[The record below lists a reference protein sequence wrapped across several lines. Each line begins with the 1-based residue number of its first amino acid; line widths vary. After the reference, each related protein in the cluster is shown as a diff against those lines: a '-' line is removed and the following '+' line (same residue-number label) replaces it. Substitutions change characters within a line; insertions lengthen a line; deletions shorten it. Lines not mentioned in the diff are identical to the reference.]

1 MSMNRSESK
10 RDRSIPRRPLLWL
23 AAALL
28 FTLPPMFGSLVRWVP
43 CVFLL
48 ALAMK
53 FWMEPRGY
61 RLRFATLK
69 LMLAAMG
76 LFAIFASY
84 GSLKGIEPGISLLV
98 VLVSLKVLEAHTAR
112 EFQVMVLMGWVLCL
126 CGFFLSQDFVI
137 ALCLLTAFALLLV
150 ALIQFYRGSSPGA
163 FWPPLGTTGKILLQA
178 APLIILLFVLFPRI
192 NTGLRVDFRA
202 NRFASTGF
210 SDRLSPG
217 SIAAL
222 ANSSEIAFRAE
233 FPGSTATPPGSMY
246 WRGVVMWHC
255 DGMEW
260 RAPYVPVSISSRDRG
275 TRQRFTNNT
284 IRQRITLAPH
294 GARWMFALD
303 RPFESTPGAILA
315 RGDYLWSVQTI
326 RKARRYE
333 VVSSLGAAGKD
344 LTPGERREALEVPPS
359 ISPAVRELAQ
369 SWTTQNPNPRAIVN
383 SALQFFQAQGFRYSL
398 TPGEYRKNDLEQFLF
413 HRRVGFCEHYAATFA
428 TLMRLAGVPA
438 RVVVGYL
445 GGEYNDLG
453 HFFLVRQA
461 DTHAW
466 CEVCLPDSGW
476 TRVDPT
482 AAVAPG
488 RASLDLHSF
497 LERGIASGQMEARR
511 GGFFTQLARSAL
523 FTDARLALETL
534 SYEWDTRVLAFDAD
548 VQEVLLDS
556 MGLANRGS
564 LVLIIEIL
572 IVAIALLVIYFGWM
586 QLRTRSRADRVK
598 ALYERFCRKIARLG
612 ARRDPWEGPS
622 DFSTRAA
629 LLLPNESQRIREIS
643 NVYIALRYAPEPA
656 GVALDRFAKEVRAFV
671 GPARWSPKTYLFSA
685 KGASR
690 SQPGASSQGPSH
702 IRKER

>member
-1 MSMNRSESK
+1 MSGSK

-28 FTLPPMFGSLVRWVP
+28 FTLPPMFGSLLRWVP
-43 CVFLL
+43 YVFLL

-61 RLRFATLK
+61 RLRSATLK
-69 LMLAAMG
+69 LTPAAMG

-137 ALCLLTAFALLLV
+137 ALSLLTAFALLLV

-163 FWPPLGTTGKILLQA
+163 FWPPLGTTGKILVQA
-178 APLIILLFVLFPRI
+178 APLVVLLFVLFPRI

-202 NRFASTGF
+202 NRLASSGF

-233 FPGSTATPPGSMY
+233 FPGSTATPPGSLY
-246 WRGVVMWHC
+246 WRGAVMWHC
-255 DGMEW
+255 DGLEW
-260 RAPYVPVSISSRDRG
+260 RTPYVPVSISSRGRG
-275 TRQRFTNNT
+275 TRQSFTNNI

-303 RPFESTPGAILA
+303 RPFEIPPGAILA

-333 VVSSLGAAGKD
+333 VVSSLGPAGKE
-344 LTPGERREALEVPPS
+344 LTPGERREALELPPA

-369 SWTTQNPNPRAIVN
+369 SWMTQNSSPRAIVN
-383 SALQFFQAQGFRYSL
+383 SALRFFRTGFRYSL

-413 HRRVGFCEHYAATFA
+413 HRRVGFCEHYAASFA

-466 CEVCLPDSGW
+466 CEVWLPESGW

-482 AAVAPG
+482 TAVAPG
-488 RASLDLHSF
+488 RASLDLYSF
-497 LERGIASGQMEARR
+497 LERGTASGQMEARR
-511 GGFFTQLARSAL
+511 TGFFRQLARSAL
-523 FTDARLALETL
+523 FTNGRLVLETL
-534 SYEWDTRVLAFDAD
+534 SYEWDSRVLAFDAD

-556 MGLANRGS
+556 MRLANRGP

-586 QLRTRSRADRVK
+586 QLRTRSRADPVK
-598 ALYERFCRKIARLG
+598 TLYERFCQKAARLG
-612 ARRDPWEGPS
+612 ACRHPWEGPS
-622 DFSTRAA
+622 DFSRRAA
-629 LLLPNESQRIREIS
+629 LLLPEQSERIRQIS
-643 NVYIALRYAPEPA
+643 NIYIALRYAPESA
-656 GVALDRFAKEVRAFV
+656 GVALDRFVKEVRAFAV
-671 GPARWSPKTYLFSA
+671 HRIGRDGTPRY
-685 KGASR
+685 R
-690 SQPGASSQGPSH
+690 
-702 IRKER
+702 

>member
-1 MSMNRSESK
+1 MSRSK

-43 CVFLL
+43 CVFLF

-61 RLRFATLK
+61 RLRFATPK
-69 LMLAAMG
+69 LMLAMMG

-84 GSLKGIEPGISLLV
+84 GSLKGVEPGISLLV

-137 ALCLLTAFALLLV
+137 ALSLFTTFALLLV

-163 FWPPLGTTGKILLQA
+163 FWPPLGTTCKILVQA
-178 APLIILLFVLFPRI
+178 APLVILLFVVFPRI

-202 NRFASTGF
+202 SHLAGSGF
-210 SDRLSPG
+210 SDRISPG

-222 ANSSEIAFRAE
+222 ANSSDIAFRAE

-246 WRGVVMWHC
+246 WRGAVMWHC
-255 DGMEW
+255 DGLEW
-260 RAPYVPVSISSRDRG
+260 RAPYVPVSISSRGRG
-275 TRQRFTNNT
+275 TRQLPRGNT

-303 RPFESTPGAILA
+303 RPFEIPPGAILA

-326 RKARRYE
+326 RKVRRYE
-333 VVSSLGAAGKD
+333 VVSAVGAVGKE
-344 LTPGERREALEVPPS
+344 LTPGERREALELPPS
-359 ISPAVRELAQ
+359 ISPAVRDLAQ
-369 SWTTQNPNPRAIVN
+369 SWTTQNSNPRAIVN
-383 SALQFFQAQGFRYSL
+383 SALQFFRAQGFRYSL

-413 HRRVGFCEHYAATFA
+413 RRRVGFCEHYAASFA

-466 CEVCLPDSGW
+466 CEVWLPESGW

-482 AAVAPG
+482 TAVAPG
-488 RASLDLHSF
+488 RASLDFTSF
-497 LERGIASGQMEARR
+497 LETRGVSGQMQSARSA
-511 GGFFTQLARSAL
+511 FLTQLARSAL
-523 FTDARLALETL
+523 FTNARLALETL
-534 SYEWDTRVLAFDAD
+534 SYEWDTNVLAFDAD

-556 MGLANRGS
+556 MGLANRGPF
-564 LVLIIEIL
+564 VLIVEIL
-572 IVAIALLVIYFGWM
+572 IVAISLLVIYFGWM
-586 QLRTRSRADRVK
+586 QLRTRSGADQVK
-598 ALYERFCRKIARLG
+598 ALYERFCRKAARLG
-612 ARRDPWEGPS
+612 VRRDPWEGPA
-622 DFSTRAA
+622 DFSRRAA
-629 LLLPNESQRIREIS
+629 LLLPDQSERIRQIS
-643 NVYIALRYAPEPA
+643 NIYIALRYAPESA
-656 GVALDRFAKEVRAFV
+656 GGGLDRFVKEVRAFAV
-671 GPARWSPKTYLFSA
+671 HR
-685 KGASR
+685 
-690 SQPGASSQGPSH
+690 
-702 IRKER
+702 

>member
-1 MSMNRSESK
+1 MSGSK

-61 RLRFATLK
+61 RLRVATLK
-69 LMLAAMG
+69 LILAAMG
-76 LFAIFASY
+76 LFAVFASY
-84 GSLKGIEPGISLLV
+84 GSLKGVEPGISLLV

-137 ALCLLTAFALLLV
+137 ALSLLTAFALLLV

-163 FWPPLGTTGKILLQA
+163 FWPPLGTICKILVQA
-178 APLIILLFVLFPRI
+178 APLVVLLFVLFPRI

-202 NRFASTGF
+202 NRLASSGF

-246 WRGVVMWHC
+246 WRGAVMWHC
-255 DGMEW
+255 DGLEW
-260 RAPYVPVSISSRDRG
+260 RAPYVPVSISRSARQSPRG
-275 TRQRFTNNT
+275 NT

-303 RPFESTPGAILA
+303 RPFEIPPGAILA

-333 VVSSLGAAGKD
+333 VVSAVGAVGKE
-344 LTPGERREALEVPPS
+344 LTPGERREALELPPS
-359 ISPAVRELAQ
+359 ISPTVRELAQ
-369 SWTTQNPNPRAIVN
+369 SWTTQNSNPRAIVN
-383 SALQFFQAQGFRYSL
+383 RALQFFQAQGFRYSL
-398 TPGEYRKNDLEQFLF
+398 SPGEYRKNDLEQFLF
-413 HRRVGFCEHYAATFA
+413 RRRVGFCEHYAASFA

-466 CEVCLPDSGW
+466 CEVWLPDTGW

-482 AAVAPG
+482 TAVAPG
-488 RASLDLHSF
+488 RASLDFTSF
-497 LERGIASGQMEARR
+497 LETRGVSGQMQSPRSA
-511 GGFFTQLARSAL
+511 FFTQLARSAL
-523 FTDARLALETL
+523 FTNARLALETL

-556 MGLANRGS
+556 MGLANRGPF
-564 LVLIIEIL
+564 VLIIEIL

-586 QLRTRSRADRVK
+586 QFRTCSRADRVK
-598 ALYERFCRKIARLG
+598 ALYERFCRKATRLG
-612 ARRDPWEGPS
+612 VRRNPWEGPS
-622 DFSTRAA
+622 DFSRRAA
-629 LLLPNESQRIREIS
+629 LLLPEQSERIRRIS
-643 NVYIALRYAPEPA
+643 NIYIALRYAPESA
-656 GVALDRFAKEVRAFV
+656 GVALDKTFVKEVRAFAV
-671 GPARWSPKTYLFSA
+671 QR
-685 KGASR
+685 
-690 SQPGASSQGPSH
+690 
-702 IRKER
+702 